1 MMSGRAGEA
10 GRGGGGGRGGQQGRG
25 GRGGGGRGKK
35 QQVKRPPKHVS
46 KIKLEKSNK
55 AIIEYIRREG
65 TKENILIA
73 NALET
78 GVAPTIPVPAFPPQV
93 PDPANSGQMIDDQGV
108 VSG

>member
-1 MMSGRAGEA
+1 M
-10 GRGGGGGRGGQQGRG
+10 
-25 GRGGGGRGKK
+25 
-35 QQVKRPPKHVS
+35 KRPPKHVS
-46 KIKLEKSNK
+46 KIPALKDDVFDCGSPDSAAQLEKSNK